1 MSRKKLVLTAIVL
14 ILILAIGG
22 ILAYFTD
29 VETKTNTFQ
38 MGNIDIIVEEPSWP
52 GNDEVVNII
61 PNQEVPKDPQI
72 TNNGT
77 NDVYAFVKVVV
88 PYENVTLE
96 GQSAKTEQE
105 LFTYTVNEGWV
116 EVGAAEKN
124 TTDKTVTHV
133 YAYAEGSEVKALL
146 KNETTPAVF
155 DKIKFVNMKETEFTN
170 SAVQSQELNVVV
182 SGYGI
187 QTTDLGTE
195 SKVPADIWSLLQA
208 QN

>member
-22 ILAYFTD
+22 ILAFFTD

-88 PYENVTLE
+88 PFDNVTLE

-116 EVGAAEKN
+116 EVGTAEKN

-146 KNETTPAVF
+146 KDETTPAVF
-155 DKIKFVNMKETEFTN
+155 DKIKFVNMKETEFAN

-187 QTTDLGTE
+187 QTTDLNTT
-195 SKVPADIWSLLQA
+195 SKAPADIWSLLEA